1 MFQTRWRRQQ
11 NGDAGPEGDRSPA
24 PEAAGQIAAGSPSVR
39 TLFALFIVAVFA
51 FVLREAFFG
60 FGKVEESAAL
70 FPLIIGIPSLVLA
83 LLAFGQEIRKFTPKP
98 SFQAGT
104 PELGAFVEL
113 AIARRRTAAIAGW
126 IVGFFL
132 AIWFLG
138 FTIAAVVATFL
149 YLKIGT
155 REKWPMSI
163 VLTVVAWTFFYGLFD
178 YALHLPF
185 PKGELFLWLGF

>member
-1 MFQTRWRRQQ
+1 MFQARWRRQQ
-11 NGDAGPEGDRSPA
+11 NGDAGPEEDRSPA
-24 PEAAGQIAAGSPSVR
+24 PEAAGQIAAGSPFGR

-51 FVLREAFFG
+51 IVLREAFFG

-83 LLAFGQEIRKFTPKP
+83 LLAFGKEIRKSTPKP
-98 SFQAGT
+98 SIQSGT
-104 PELGAFVEL
+104 PELGAFIEP

-149 YLKIGT
+149 YLKVGA
-155 REKWPMSI
+155 REKWLISI
-163 VLTVVAWTFFYGLFD
+163 LLTVGAWAFFYGLFD
-178 YALHLPF
+178 YVLQLPF
-185 PKGELFLWLGF
+185 PKGELFLWLN